1 MSKISKSGGT
11 VSGDD
16 YEYEKRIAEEEQ
28 NKRRAEE
35 EEYNAALEKQKKI
48 DRQQREERDRRIAQE
63 RIELM
68 KLKNGVISE
77 SETIKEEHQQARQLH
92 GVEKLSNFWYHNK
105 IWILFAAFIIV
116 VVGYITYDT
125 LTREKPDITVM
136 MIADNGLQL
145 RTDEL
150 EAFFEKYTD
159 DLNGDGEVHVSV
171 LSLPLNSSTADT
183 MQQGYQSKFLA
194 QLQSS
199 ECIMV
204 ITDSNTEPD
213 FQEIMKSDL
222 SDDFPGNPY
231 IDEYGLS
238 LNFKFLSEELK
249 FEYMPNDVHLCLR
262 IPIKTVSD
270 SLEEMQES
278 YDTNFRIFSRIVED
292 LTERAQETNDPG
304 LSTEPVKRDDSNAE
318 SVSASE

>member
-1 MSKISKSGGT
+1 MNKISKSGGT

-16 YEYEKRIAEEEQ
+16 YEYEKKIAEEEQ

-35 EEYNAALEKQKKI
+35 DEYKASLEKQKKLE
-48 DRQQREERDRRIAQE
+48 RRQREERDRRIAQE

-77 SETIKEEHQQARQLH
+77 SETIKEEHQQVRQLH
-92 GVEKLSNFWYHNK
+92 GMEKLSNFWYHNK
-105 IWILFAAFIIV
+105 IWILFSVFIIA

-159 DLNGDGEVHVSV
+159 DLNGDGEIHVSV
-171 LSLPLNSSTADT
+171 LSLPLNSGTADT

-204 ITDSNTEPD
+204 ITDSNTNPD

-222 SDDFPGNPY
+222 SDDFPRNPY
-231 IDEYGLS
+231 IDEDGLS
-238 LNFKFLSEELK
+238 LNFKFLAEELK

-278 YDTNFRIFSRIVED
+278 YDINFKIFSRIVED
-292 LTERAQETNDPG
+292 LTERAKETNDPG
-304 LSTEPVKRDDSNAE
+304 LSTEPVKMDDSDAA
-318 SVSASE
+318 SAS

>member
-1 MSKISKSGGT
+1 MNKISKSGGT

-16 YEYEKRIAEEEQ
+16 YEYEKKIAEEEQ

-35 EEYNAALEKQKKI
+35 DEYKASLEKQKKLE
-48 DRQQREERDRRIAQE
+48 RRQREERDRRIAQE

-77 SETIKEEHQQARQLH
+77 SETIKEEHQQVRQFH
-92 GVEKLSNFWYHNK
+92 GMEKLSNFWYHNK
-105 IWILFAAFIIV
+105 IWILFSVFIIA

-159 DLNGDGEVHVSV
+159 DLNGDGEIHVSV
-171 LSLPLNSSTADT
+171 LSLPLNSLTADT

-204 ITDSNTEPD
+204 ITDSNTNPD

-231 IDEYGLS
+231 IDEDGLS
-238 LNFKFLSEELK
+238 LNFKFLAEELK

-278 YDTNFRIFSRIVED
+278 YDINFKIFSRIVED
-292 LTERAQETNDPG
+292 LTERAKETNDPG
-304 LSTEPVKRDDSNAE
+304 LSTEPVKMDDSDAAF
-318 SVSASE
+318 AS